1 MIIFLIELCMN
12 MVKDASVKKEIQGVN
27 MRDLY
32 SFIVVNIAV
41 RVNATPFN
49 PLIIR
54 RQPYKL

>member
-1 MIIFLIELCMN
+1 MN